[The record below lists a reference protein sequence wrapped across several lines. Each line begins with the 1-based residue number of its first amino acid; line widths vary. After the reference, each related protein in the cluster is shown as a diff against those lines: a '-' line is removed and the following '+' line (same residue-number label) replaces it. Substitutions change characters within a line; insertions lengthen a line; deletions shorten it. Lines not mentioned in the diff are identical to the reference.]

1 MKEIGPDSELEIVK
15 RHYVEAMA
23 ILESIE
29 VVLDGGEPSDFML
42 SFPTVRRVYESAK
55 GYILP

>member
-1 MKEIGPDSELEIVK
+1 MIESKYDILE
-15 RHYVEAMA
+15 RHYAEAMA

-29 VVLDGGEPSDFML
+29 VALDGGEPSDFML
-42 SFPTVRRVYESAK
+42 SFPIVRRVYELAK